1 MKVLK
6 KALLILFLL
15 ELLFSQLQLGSD
27 LDGEAGGD
35 LYGSSVSIDYDG
47 DRVAIGGYDNDGTGT
62 DAGHVRVFSWNGST
76 WSQLGSDIDGE
87 AAGDQFGFSV
97 SLDSDGDRLAVGG
110 NQNDA
115 NGSNTGHVRVFS
127 WNGSAWSQLGSDI
140 DGETGSNLFGY
151 SVSLDS
157 DGDRVAIG
165 GPRNG
170 GTASDAGHVRVYSWN
185 GSSWSQLGS
194 DIDGEAS
201 GDQLGSSVSL
211 DSDGNRVAIGARF
224 NDGTASNAGHV
235 RIYEYSSGSW
245 SQLGSDIDGEAS
257 NDYSGISVSINS
269 DGDRVAI
276 GASGNDG
283 TASNAG
289 HVRVYSWNGSSWS
302 KIGSDIDGEAGGDQ
316 FGHSLSLDYD
326 GDKIAVGA
334 KTNGAT
340 GTDGGHVR
348 IYHYL
353 NNSWTQFGNDID
365 SEAAGDYFGIS
376 VSLDSAG
383 VSFVAGGTNNDGT
396 ASNAGHARVYSVNG
410 VIISGDAGFRMLS
423 SPVSNGTYSDLLAE
437 LWTQGMTGSDAAEAS
452 GDNVWTFA
460 LGSGAAGT
468 WSAATNL
475 GNTMTAELVFW
486 CMYLQ
491 IITLMVR
498 MIFRRL
504 YRLAD
509 LRIAAMSRT
518 WHLAVLMQINM
529 VFLVTLTILL

>member
-1 MKVLK
+1 MKVPK

-76 WSQLGSDIDGE
+76 
-87 AAGDQFGFSV
+87 
-97 SLDSDGDRLAVGG
+97 
-110 NQNDA
+110 
-115 NGSNTGHVRVFS
+115 
-127 WNGSAWSQLGSDI
+127 
-140 DGETGSNLFGY
+140 
-151 SVSLDS
+151 
-157 DGDRVAIG
+157 
-165 GPRNG
+165 
-170 GTASDAGHVRVYSWN
+170 
-185 GSSWSQLGS
+185 
-194 DIDGEAS
+194 
-201 GDQLGSSVSL
+201 
-211 DSDGNRVAIGARF
+211 
-224 NDGTASNAGHV
+224 
-235 RIYEYSSGSW
+235 W

-353 NNSWTQFGNDID
+353 NNS
-365 SEAAGDYFGIS
+365 
-376 VSLDSAG
+376 
-383 VSFVAGGTNNDGT
+383 
-396 ASNAGHARVYSVNG
+396 
-410 VIISGDAGFRMLS
+410 
-423 SPVSNGTYSDLLAE
+423 
-437 LWTQGMTGSDAAEAS
+437 
-452 GDNVWTFA
+452 FA
-460 LGSGAAGT
+460 YK
-468 WSAATNL
+468 
-475 GNTMTAELVFW
+475 M
-486 CMYLQ
+486 M
-491 IITLMVR
+491 
-498 MIFRRL
+498 
-504 YRLAD
+504 
-509 LRIAAMSRT
+509 
-518 WHLAVLMQINM
+518 
-529 VFLVTLTILL
+529 